1 MSSVLRPRRDWF
13 RRNSGPLRRS
23 CELRLAALGMPGERT
38 IAHLC
43 AHVSQLRGRPVVT
56 APMRLKAP
64 APCGMWI
71 AWQDID
77 VIVYAADTSPAHQD
91 HIIVHELAHIL
102 CGHRGSDEPLDQGAA
117 GSLFP
122 DLDPALV
129 RDALY
134 RTAYTDPQERE
145 AEMLASLFLKQAAAS
160 APQETVPEVPCAD
173 AEIIARIEATLGPH

>member
-1 MSSVLRPRRDWF
+1 
-13 RRNSGPLRRS
+13 
-23 CELRLAALGMPGERT
+23 MPGEAG
-38 IAHLC
+38 IAQLC
-43 AHVSQLRGRPVVT
+43 AHVSAERGRPVVT
-56 APMRLKAP
+56 APMDLEAP
-64 APCGMWI
+64 SPCGMWI

-77 VIVYAADTSPAHQD
+77 VIVYASDTSPAHQD

-102 CGHRGSDEPLDQGAA
+102 CGHRAVDEPPDQGAV
-117 GSLFP
+117 GTLFP

-145 AEMLASLFLKQAAAS
+145 AEMFASLFLKRAAAS
-160 APQETVPEVPCAD
+160 APPEPVREVPCAD